1 MTDQTTP
8 RATVSGMLSRIRA
21 AYADFESALNAIPR
35 ERWQVPGVNAD
46 WSVKDIL
53 AHITWSEREMR
64 NVLRDRS
71 MAGGSEL
78 WNLSNDER
86 NQITYEHDK
95 DRPLEDVL
103 AEHRAV
109 HAELVSLIERLTDDE
124 LNSAAR
130 FAEMPPDWS
139 MAMLLPGNTHKH
151 YAEHAE
157 MLRAFSPDHP

>member
-1 MTDQTTP
+1 
-8 RATVSGMLSRIRA
+8 MLTRIRS
-21 AYADFESALNAIPR
+21 AYTDFEAALNAIPT
-35 ERWQVPGVNAD
+35 ERWTDPAFDGG

-71 MAGGSEL
+71 MAGGSDL
-78 WNLSNDER
+78 WQLPTNDER
-86 NQITYEHDK
+86 NAITYEQDK
-95 DRPLEDVL
+95 DRPLDDVL
-103 AEHRAV
+103 TEHRAV

-124 LNSAAR
+124 LNSAAP

-157 MLRAFSPDHP
+157 MLKAWHTP